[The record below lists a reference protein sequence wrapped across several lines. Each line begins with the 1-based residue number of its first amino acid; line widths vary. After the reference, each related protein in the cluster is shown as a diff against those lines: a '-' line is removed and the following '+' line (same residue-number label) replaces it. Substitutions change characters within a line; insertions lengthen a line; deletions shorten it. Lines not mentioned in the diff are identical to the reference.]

1 MKAKDFPAADTPEE
15 IARRI
20 IRDCADCDCCRPI
33 LDEACLFFPELYRLY
48 DREMETGR
56 QPSSEELRELV
67 EKCNF
72 CALCPCPNI
81 RSDIIRAK
89 TAFVSRD
96 GLPPRVRLI
105 EDVARLGRIC
115 GAFPRLTDRLLSS
128 PRTGRRL
135 KRWLGI
141 HPERRLPTFP
151 REDFRAWVRKR
162 RLDRKPQAPPGRGVL
177 YFAGCTAT
185 YLFPEVA
192 RSSVEVLQDWG
203 LSVFCPPLA
212 CCGMPSFLEGDR
224 EFTLR
229 AASQNLTVLSAAV
242 EEGYDILCSCPTCSF
257 MLRGL
262 IAEGAYFSE
271 AYQRRV
277 GSDARFI
284 QVPAR
289 ARAGGRP
296 VGGMEVFDRII
307 FKNILKD
314 DGYFSGLD
322 PVRRIAVAE
331 KVFDVGEYLL
341 RRVREGEGAVNF
353 APVSLQALYYPPCH
367 QREQQFGRPYLELL
381 RRVPELETAAL
392 EGNLYCCG
400 LAGVMGFK
408 QDFHAASIAL
418 GERLMRRIQAIHPQ
432 AIVTDCLSCRL
443 QFEQLLSYPVRH
455 PIEILREALRSAM
468 ARQPREGKEKPAG

>member
-1 MKAKDFPAADTPEE
+1 MKAKDSPPAAVPEE

-33 LDEACLFFPELYRLY
+33 LDEACLFFPELYRLH

-56 QPSSEELRELV
+56 KPSSDELRGMV

-81 RSDIIRAK
+81 RADIIRAK
-89 TAFVSRD
+89 TAFVARD

-115 GAFPRLTDRLLSS
+115 GAFPRMTDRLLSS
-128 PRTGRRL
+128 PRMGKRL

-141 HPERRLPTFP
+141 HSERRLPAFSK
-151 REDFRAWVRKR
+151 ENFLAWVRKR
-162 RLDRKPQAPPGRGVL
+162 GLDRKPQAAEGRRVV

-192 RSSVEVLQDWG
+192 RSTVEVLQAWG
-203 LSVFCPPLA
+203 LTVFCPPLS

-229 AASQNLTVLSAAV
+229 AAAQNLAVLSAAV

-262 IAEGAYFSE
+262 LAEGAYFSE
-271 AYQRRV
+271 AYQQRV
-277 GSDARFI
+277 GADARFI

-296 VGGMEVFDRII
+296 VGGMEVFDRAM

-322 PVRRIAVAE
+322 PLQRIAVAE
-331 KVFDVGEYLL
+331 KVYDVGEYLL
-341 RRVREGEGAVNF
+341 QREREGEGPQGF
-353 APVSLQALYYPPCH
+353 SPLRLQALYYPPCH

-381 RRVPELETAAL
+381 RRVPELEPTAL
-392 EGNLYCCG
+392 EGNLHCCG

-408 QDFHAASIAL
+408 QDFHEASIAL
-418 GERLMRRIQAIHPQ
+418 GDRLMRRIREIHPQ

-455 PIEILREALRSAM
+455 PIEILRQALQPSAS
-468 ARQPREGKEKPAG
+468 RQPREGKEKPSA